1 MDKELEVSY
10 RGVLDTSNLDKP
22 IEQEEELGVLD
33 TPDLDKLNFSS
44 IVERIKAIK
53 LIKQEEGSDGSD
65 PE

>member
-22 IEQEEELGVLD
+22 IEQEEGTGILD
-33 TPDLDKLNFSS
+33 TPDLDKPSFSS